1 MTEESL
7 VPVRDRSA
15 SIARPGSLVR
25 HLRYLLKAMRPR
37 QWSKNGIVFIALIFS
52 VNQYWQPDD
61 PGSWDHLLLRAFIT
75 ALVFCLASAVEYLID
90 WRTGL
95 VVIAYV
101 GTSLAYSY
109 VLKYQV
115 ILDVMAVAAGFVLRA
130 MAGAYA
136 IDVPIS
142 PWLY

>member
-61 PGSWDHLLLRAFIT
+61 PGSWDHLFLRAFIT
-75 ALVFCLASAVEYLID
+75 ALVFCMASGAEYLIND
-90 WRTGL
+90 TRDRESDRL
-95 VVIAYV
+95 HPRKRLRPI
-101 GTSLAYSY
+101 
-109 VLKYQV
+109 
-115 ILDVMAVAAGFVLRA
+115 AAGLL
-130 MAGAYA
+130 
-136 IDVPIS
+136 S
-142 PWLY
+142 